1 MIVCERE
8 RVVWVSDRET
18 TKGIKRVRRRGACM
32 RERERI
38 LLRNI
43 SATMSTGTVTWD
55 LLIALIDNHVSEKQH
70 KMHFKVETRLTN
82 KVQPLIQ
89 TSVTKQ

>member
-1 MIVCERE
+1 
-8 RVVWVSDRET
+8 
-18 TKGIKRVRRRGACM
+18 M
-32 RERERI
+32 REREII

-43 SATMSTGTVTWD
+43 SDTMSTGTVTWD
-55 LLIALIDNHVSEKQH
+55 LLIALIANNVSEKQR

-89 TSVTKQ
+89 ASVTKQ

>member
-1 MIVCERE
+1 
-8 RVVWVSDRET
+8 
-18 TKGIKRVRRRGACM
+18 M

-55 LLIALIDNHVSEKQH
+55 LLITLIANHVSKKQQNAFQGRD
-70 KMHFKVETRLTN
+70 KIDQQSTTIDTDFGDKTMT
-82 KVQPLIQ
+82 IG
-89 TSVTKQ
+89 S